1 MIAVLDTSS
10 HIPQSSPHDEQPSY
24 ALHLSGC
31 GTVSAE
37 GLNVETRMMCAKT
50 VFTLIDFLWRF
61 VREWISAHYLSSTQK
76 DDPVY
81 NAVKGVSCLRGLLA
95 RIVRF

>member
-1 MIAVLDTSS
+1 MTAVMDTSS
-10 HIPQSSPHDEQPSY
+10 YIPQASPDDGPPSY

-31 GTVSAE
+31 GTVSTE
-37 GLNVETRMMCAKT
+37 GLNVDTRMMCAKT
-50 VFTLIDFLWRF
+50 VFTLVDFLWRF
-61 VREWISAHYLSSTQK
+61 MREWISMHYLSSTQK

-81 NAVKGVSCLRGLLA
+81 NALKGVLCFRALLS